1 MISEVHVFCAISELT
16 YSLSVE
22 GILKVTQPP
31 LLVLMLPEN
40 AVVADH
46 FLLVAGLQQLHSDA
60 AFLLRLTHQPVDHHL
75 FTAGLLLGQK
85 HMR

>member
-1 MISEVHVFCAISELT
+1 M
-16 YSLSVE
+16 LSAGSAV
-22 GILKVTQPP
+22 GLAASAYLVNHYP
-31 LLVLMLPEN
+31 LLLIALSPIGRHLIL
-40 AVVADH
+40 VVPNVDPGA

-75 FTAGLLLGQK
+75 FTAGLLLGEK